1 MRLSDKTLLIT
12 FYSYKGGVGRTM
24 AVANAACQMAN
35 KHGKDVICVDWDL
48 EAPGLHQYFNYS
60 DEELA
65 DRPGLLDYLMD
76 FALQVKRG
84 AEGRVPEL
92 NDYIQDLKPEHQEG
106 IKFGSVRFIHCGRTD
121 ADYMTRVEQFDWDE
135 FYADLDG
142 YRIIET
148 LKKQLREAANV
159 TLIDAR
165 AGQADV
171 GVVPTIQ
178 VPDALVILFTSN
190 RQNLIGMEEM
200 ARSFHKHPQRIAQQ
214 LPNPRILLVPARVFH
229 EEERLQ
235 KWIDEVATPVYDRL
249 VEDGIVSWM
258 DQPEG
263 LWQCYLTVESK
274 YSVGESLVVLDE
286 SPDTSRLRESYV
298 DLAQAL
304 ENLFLG
310 LDDIWAVFS
319 RESSAEDL
327 EDEGALRAELER
339 AVERGD
345 GGDIASL
352 QLSLGSVL
360 AKDGRP
366 EEAKPMLQASL
377 SYCQDSKRD
386 TNPLELVVRLALGT
400 VYGQLGEPRRT
411 IEFYEQALVIARE
424 IGNRLVEGAV
434 LSLLCNPYVDLGE
447 PRRVI
452 EFGEQAAEIA
462 RDFEGRDKEE
472 FVLSIRLLDEF
483 LVVQGNAY
491 VDLGEPHR
499 AIECYREALAV
510 KREIADRR
518 GEGCVLFRMGLAL
531 DKLGQRDDAIERAEA
546 ALEIFERIED
556 PNAETVRKQ
565 LAKWREDRGDG

>member
-178 VPDALVILFTSN
+178 VPDALVILFASN
-190 RQNLIGMEEM
+190 RQNLIGMEKM
-200 ARSFHKHPQRIAQQ
+200 ARSFHKHPQRIAQG
-214 LPNPRILLVPARVFH
+214 LPEPQILLVPARVFH
-229 EEERLQ
+229 EEERFQ
-235 KWIDEVATPVYDRL
+235 KKADDSSSGGVLRTRIRVSIGPKNDRDRRRRDVFDRAREVL
-249 VEDGIVSWM
+249 VSFRS
-258 DQPEG
+258 
-263 LWQCYLTVESK
+263 YLM
-274 YSVGESLVVLDE
+274 
-286 SPDTSRLRESYV
+286 
-298 DLAQAL
+298 
-304 ENLFLG
+304 
-310 LDDIWAVFS
+310 
-319 RESSAEDL
+319 
-327 EDEGALRAELER
+327 
-339 AVERGD
+339 AVEEEPLPAQGAIGR
-345 GGDIASL
+345 
-352 QLSLGSVL
+352 
-360 AKDGRP
+360 AKRIFAP
-366 EEAKPMLQASL
+366 WR
-377 SYCQDSKRD
+377 SK
-386 TNPLELVVRLALGT
+386 
-400 VYGQLGEPRRT
+400 
-411 IEFYEQALVIARE
+411 
-424 IGNRLVEGAV
+424 
-434 LSLLCNPYVDLGE
+434 
-447 PRRVI
+447 
-452 EFGEQAAEIA
+452 
-462 RDFEGRDKEE
+462 K
-472 FVLSIRLLDEF
+472 
-483 LVVQGNAY
+483 
-491 VDLGEPHR
+491 
-499 AIECYREALAV
+499 
-510 KREIADRR
+510 
-518 GEGCVLFRMGLAL
+518 
-531 DKLGQRDDAIERAEA
+531 
-546 ALEIFERIED
+546 
-556 PNAETVRKQ
+556 
-565 LAKWREDRGDG
+565 